1 MWRRMSIA
9 AVLTLPLWVLSGCA
23 DPTLQSPETLR
34 AEYQAAVADAAVA
47 EPSEISRE
55 LTALVPDDPELVWD
69 DSTGETRVAVVTWTS
84 WTGYD
89 NQVGQTI
96 QTSRE
101 VWVTAV
107 PEVQRFAATHFLGPA
122 DITLRLEQLLGLP
135 ANNGKTRFVEFW
147 VRPAD
152 LYRPSPDPE
161 VTDREA
167 EVDFPTSAYTTA
179 DPNYVAWFQ
188 NLEASSYGEN
198 GYPWTRL
205 GYTYDWGN
213 PASEVGLSEF
223 VIRPGAT
230 ITVRSEATTEDYCR
244 WW

>member
-1 MWRRMSIA
+1 MWRQVSIA
-9 AVLTLPLWVLSGCA
+9 VALTLPLWVLSGCA
-23 DPTLQSPETLR
+23 DPTLQSPETLQ
-34 AEYQAAVADAAVA
+34 AEYKAAVADAAVA
-47 EPSEISRE
+47 EPSEISQD
-55 LTALVPDDPELVWD
+55 LTALVPDNPELVWD
-69 DSTGETRVAVVTWTS
+69 DSTGEARVAVVTWTS

-89 NQVGQTI
+89 SQVGQTI

-107 PEVQRFAATHFLGPA
+107 PEVQRFAATRRLEPA
-122 DITLRLEQLLGLP
+122 NMTLRLEQLLGLP
-135 ANNGKTRFVEFW
+135 PDNGKTRFVEFW

-161 VTDREA
+161 VTDHEA
-167 EVDFPTSAYTTA
+167 EVDFPISAYTTT
-179 DPNYVAWFQ
+179 DPDYVTWFQ
-188 NLEASSYGEN
+188 SLEASSYGEN

-213 PASEVGLSEF
+213 AVSEVGLSEF

-230 ITVRSEATTEDYCR
+230 VTVRSAATTEDYCR